1 MLKDLP
7 ELIQAQVISQE
18 TADRITAYYKSREG
32 ASSNRQLV
40 AFGILGA
47 MLVGLGIILIIA
59 HNWDDLPRVAK
70 TGFAFLPLIVGQ
82 VLCWYVLRRQMEQ
95 TGWRESTAAFLFF
108 AVGASISLVSQ
119 IYNIPGDL
127 SAFMFT
133 WMLLCLPI
141 VYVMRS
147 SMASLLYIA
156 GITYYAVQN
165 GYWTFPHAESYTYW
179 LLLTAILPHYYNL
192 FVSNPRSNFTT
203 FHHWLVSV
211 SLSIALGTVAAA
223 MDEWMFLAY
232 FSLFGLFYLAGN
244 SSHLDGLSA
253 RNNGYKIIGSLGTV
267 VLLLILSFDWFWEEL
282 SRTSF
287 SWGQLMQA
295 PEFYA
300 VLILVSAALWLLLS
314 QQKRTPLS
322 ALKPL
327 SPVFLFFALIFVLGH
342 FIPGA
347 VVLINL
353 LTLAVGV
360 LYIREGSRNDHL
372 GVLNFGLLIIT
383 ALVICRFFDT
393 DLSFVVRGLMF
404 LTVGAGF
411 FIANYRTI
419 KKRKT
424 HE

>member
-7 ELIQAQVISQE
+7 ALIEAQVISQE

-32 ASSNRQLV
+32 ASSNRQLI

-59 HNWDDLPRVAK
+59 HNWDDLPRAAK

-82 VLCWYVLRRQMEQ
+82 VLCWYVLRKQAEQ
-95 TGWRESTAAFLFF
+95 TGWRESAAAFLFF

-156 GITYYAVQN
+156 GITYFAVQR
-165 GYWTFPHAESYTYW
+165 GYWTFPQSESYTYW
-179 LLLTAILPHYYNL
+179 LLMAAILPHYYNL
-192 FVSNPRSNFTT
+192 FIGNPRSNFTT
-203 FHHWLVSV
+203 FHHWLVPI
-211 SLSIALGTVAAA
+211 SLSIALGTLSGAL
-223 MDEWMFLAY
+223 DEWMSLAY
-232 FSLFGLFYLAGN
+232 ISLFGLFYLAGN
-244 SSHLDGLSA
+244 SIHLAMLRP
-253 RNNGYKIIGSLGTV
+253 RNNGYRIIGSLGTV
-267 VLLLILSFDWFWEEL
+267 VLLLVLSFDWFWEEL
-282 SRTSF
+282 GRTSF
-287 SWGQLMQA
+287 SFVQLILA

-300 VLILVSAALWLLLS
+300 MLILFSGAFWLLLS
-314 QQKRTPLS
+314 QQKGKPFS
-322 ALKPL
+322 ELKPL
-327 SPVFLFFALIFVLGH
+327 SPVFLIFGIIFVIGH
-342 FIPGA
+342 FVPGA

-353 LTLAVGV
+353 LTLAAGV

-393 DLSFVVRGLMF
+393 DLTFVMRGLMF

-411 FIANYRTI
+411 FMANYRMV